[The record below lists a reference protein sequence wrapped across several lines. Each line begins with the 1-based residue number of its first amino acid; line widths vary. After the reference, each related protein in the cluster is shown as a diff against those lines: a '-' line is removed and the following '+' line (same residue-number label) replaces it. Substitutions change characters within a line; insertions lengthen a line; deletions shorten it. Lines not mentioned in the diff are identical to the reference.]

1 MVHQNKNS
9 HGNGGS
15 DTLAA
20 ASGGPGSP
28 RHLHSGHNVIS
39 FLHWKESIKKGEK
52 KIRNPGNEEKKKRS
66 SKGLSCKQLGR
77 HRKKINVKIQHN

>member
-28 RHLHSGHNVIS
+28 RHLHSDHNVIS
-39 FLHWKESIKKGEK
+39 FLHWKESIKKGGK
-52 KIRNPGNEEKKKRS
+52 KNKKSGKRRKKKE
-66 SKGLSCKQLGR
+66 
-77 HRKKINVKIQHN
+77 II